1 MSELEGSTSLEIFPP
16 LHFFSSCPFLP
27 SPTQPPPSL
36 FNPTSNFVLDGDAAL
51 LRKDSKVTNVINAY
65 IQYRQLAWS
74 VYGRK
79 AVRERR
85 ACTKILSGMDVEENV
100 NYKPEICSLDD
111 DNRQQQDISN
121 TSIFFQ
127 HSLVALQD
135 AVSVARALKEEEAT
149 FWKAI
154 DESIEYVVSEGKRWR
169 SVSASPKT
177 HSGLLDSMHEY
188 PASDISPLASRPPL
202 KGATTSS
209 PSTTHSSTCSGKH
222 VTSSTCGFLL
232 ANNPIIGYISQGR
245 HNETTTNPR
254 QNWKGIYNT
263 LNSSCSPCP
272 TTSMSSTNSGAV
284 PRKHSA
290 SALRPL
296 YNWMLDHIPSIYTSS
311 SAFPPPGSGPPP
323 VTISFPPASSLTI
336 LSLSQASGL
345 SPSQVSTFFENFR

>member
-1 MSELEGSTSLEIFPP
+1 MSKLEGSSSLENFPP
-16 LHFFSSCPFLP
+16 LHFFSSCSLLP

-36 FNPTSNFVLDGDAAL
+36 FNPTSNFVFDGDAAM
-51 LRKDSKVTNVINAY
+51 LRKNSKVKNVIDAY

-74 VYGRK
+74 VYGSK

-85 ACTKILSGMDVEENV
+85 ACTKVLSGMDVEENV
-100 NYKPEICSLDD
+100 NHKHENCSLDD

-121 TSIFFQ
+121 TSFFLQ
-127 HSLVALQD
+127 YSLIALQD
-135 AVSVARALKEEEAT
+135 AVSVAQALKEEEAT
-149 FWKAI
+149 FWKAT

-169 SVSASPKT
+169 SVSTSPKT

-188 PASDISPLASRPPL
+188 TASYISPLASRPPL
-202 KGATTSS
+202 TGATTSS

-222 VTSSTCGFLL
+222 VTSSTCGLLL
-232 ANNPIIGYISQGR
+232 ANNPITCYISQAR
-245 HNETTTNPR
+245 HNEITTKPR
-254 QNWKGIYNT
+254 QNWKGVYNT
-263 LNSSCSPCP
+263 LNSSCPPCP
-272 TTSMSSTNSGAV
+272 STSMSSTNSGAV

-296 YNWMLDHIPSIYTSS
+296 YNWMLDHIPSIYNSS

-323 VTISFPPASSLTI
+323 VTISFPPASSPTI